1 MKTTVVPA
9 QITTVEDRIAGNLTF
24 MQIIM
29 LVIPLITGTAVYV
42 VIPPGSHFSPIKLV
56 LIGLQFLV
64 FGTLAIRIKG
74 KILIDWLVILLRF
87 KMRPRI
93 YIFTKNDLSSR
104 ADEAVIT
111 IEEKKK
117 AVVKEIK
124 QKKELGHTISL
135 EDQSKIDR
143 LLDNP
148 SLNFRF
154 GIAKKGG
161 IDVSVVTSEE

>member
-24 MQIIM
+24 TQIIM
-29 LVIPLITGTAVYV
+29 LVIPLITSTAVYV
-42 VIPPGSHFSPIKLV
+42 LIPPSSRFSLIKLI

-87 KMRPRI
+87 KLRPRI
-93 YIFTKNDLSSR
+93 YIFTKNDLASR
-104 ADEAVIT
+104 AGEAIAFT
-111 IEEKKK
+111 EERKKT
-117 AVVKEIK
+117 VVKETK
-124 QKKELGHTISL
+124 QEKKLRYAVSL
-135 EDQSKIDR
+135 EDQVKIDR
-143 LLDNP
+143 LLGNP

-154 GIAKKGG
+154 GLAKKGG
-161 IDVSVVTSEE
+161 IDVSVAASEE